1 MTDEARIAIHHLSG
15 LRISE
20 KLRLRNLSVT
30 ELRGLDRVE
39 CESLIGRRIRGRFE
53 PREAVR
59 QAGVDLE
66 NLTAGRF
73 GYTFYWESGYPS
85 LLREI
90 HDPPFLLYH
99 RGKSPD
105 WSSRLVAVVGTR
117 YPTGYSRD
125 RAYELGGEFAQLG
138 IPVVSGLAVG
148 IDEAVHRGVVD
159 GGGIAIAVL
168 GNGIDSVYPASNQ
181 GLARQIFEAGG
192 TIVSEYGSST
202 PPRRYHFPARN
213 RIIAGCCRST
223 VLVEAPAK
231 SGALITAEFAL
242 DEGRDLFVHRAGVA
256 GPNRDGA
263 ARLADDGAR
272 IVEHANDV
280 AEEWADADRIENP
293 VIEVGVN
300 GEKA

>member
-30 ELRGLDRVE
+30 ELLQLDRIE

-53 PREAVR
+53 PDEAVR

-66 NLTAGRF
+66 NLTVGRF

-99 RGKSPD
+99 RGNPPD
-105 WSSRLVAVVGTR
+105 WGSSSVAVVGTR

-125 RAYELGGEFAQLG
+125 RAYELGGEFAHLG

-148 IDEAVHRGVVD
+148 RDEAVHRGVVK

-168 GNGIDSVYPASNQ
+168 GNGIDSVYPAANR
-181 GLARQIFEAGG
+181 GLARQIVETGG
-192 TIVSEYGSST
+192 TIVSEYGSSV

-213 RIIAGCCRST
+213 RIIASCCRST
-223 VLVEAPAK
+223 VLVESPAR
-231 SGALITAEFAL
+231 SDALITADFAL
-242 DEGRDLFVHRAGVA
+242 DEGRDLFVHRAGVT
-256 GPNRDGA
+256 GPNRGGTA
-263 ARLADDGAR
+263 QLAEDGAR

-280 AEEWADADRIENP
+280 ASEWADVDSIEYP
-293 VIEVGVN
+293 ETKVEVDGQ
-300 GEKA
+300 KA